1 MTQRPLDVL
10 NRALGSSVLVG
21 LKGGRELRGKLSGFD
36 VHVNL
41 VLEEAEEIQGGE
53 AVKRYGVMVIRGD
66 SVVYISPAG

>member
-1 MTQRPLDVL
+1 MAQKPLDML

-36 VHVNL
+36 IHVNL

-53 AVKRYGVMVIRGD
+53 AVRRYGVMVIRGD